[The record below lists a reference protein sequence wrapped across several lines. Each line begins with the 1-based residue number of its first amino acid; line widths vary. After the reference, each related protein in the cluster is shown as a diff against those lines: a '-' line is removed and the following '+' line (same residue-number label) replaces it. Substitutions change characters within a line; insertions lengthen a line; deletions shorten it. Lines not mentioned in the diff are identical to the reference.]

1 MFLKLVKH
9 ELHELLRVLL
19 PIFGGLLL
27 FAGVTRGLIWLMQQ
41 NDNPI
46 LSVTGGMFIGLFF
59 MSCVA
64 CVILTAVLL
73 LVRFAKSVH
82 GDEGYLTHTL
92 PVGVHSILCSRLLVS
107 VLFLAAA
114 MGTAI
119 LSVLIST
126 WRLEEL
132 SEISEGIGLI
142 FESAGLKSGFWWTIL
157 ASVFVQTV
165 TTVLMVFAAIS
176 IGHSFNRG
184 KVGFSILFYF
194 ALNHRLHDLH
204 DLQPAPDEHDAL
216 RRGRG
221 VQHRHEQL
229 HGALHR
235 HEPGLLRGVLFHR
248 VDHDQEA
255 AESGVSRQQARP

>member
-119 LSVLIST
+119 GSVLIST

-194 ALNHRLHDLH
+194 ALNTTASMISTILS
-204 DLQPAPDEHDAL
+204 
-216 RRGRG
+216 
-221 VQHRHEQL
+221 
-229 HGALHR
+229 
-235 HEPGLLRGVLFHR
+235 LLLMNTTLF
-248 VDHDQEA
+248 DEA
-255 AESGVSRQQARP
+255 AEFSTVTSSSMALSIGMNLVFCGVYYFIAWIMTRKRLNLS